1 MRSNK
6 KGQRN
11 EQWERET
18 ARERERQQ
26 ERWKGK
32 EDNLFGDPKT
42 HQSGQKHRN
51 FSNCSCFAD
60 YNELCE
66 VLNRRQNCPRRSLLL
81 SLSPASLS
89 LSLCVSAQNFQ
100 P

>member
-11 EQWERET
+11 VQWERET
-18 ARERERQQ
+18 DGKGKREK

-51 FSNCSCFAD
+51 FSKLFLFCG
-60 YNELCE
+60 L
-66 VLNRRQNCPRRSLLL
+66 
-81 SLSPASLS
+81 
-89 LSLCVSAQNFQ
+89 
-100 P
+100 